1 MTFYRDRLLPHL
13 IDLAMRNRELVA
25 YRRRLIA
32 QAEGRVLEIG
42 IGSGLNLPFY
52 ASHVQDVL
60 GLEPAPKLL
69 AMCRRASV
77 QLPLPVTLIQGS
89 AEDIP
94 LDSESVDM
102 VVTTWTLCSI
112 PSVTRALSEA
122 RRVLKPSGRM
132 LFVEHGLSP
141 DAAVRRW
148 QDRLTPLWK
157 RISGGC
163 HLNRAI
169 DMLIMAAGFRIERLQ
184 TGYVKGPKPMT
195 FLYEGSARPR

>member
-1 MTFYRDRLLPHL
+1 MTFYRDQLLPHL

-52 ASHVQDVL
+52 GSHVQEVL

-94 LDSESVDM
+94 LDSESVDT
-102 VVTTWTLCSI
+102 VVTAWTLCSI

-122 RRVLKPSGRM
+122 RRVLRPSGRM

-148 QDRLTPLWK
+148 QDRLTPIWK

-169 DMLIMAAGFRIERLQ
+169 DTLIGSAGFQIERLE
-184 TGYVKGPKPMT
+184 TGYMKGPKPMA

>member
-13 IDLAMRNRELVA
+13 IHLAMRNRQLIP
-25 YRRRLIA
+25 YRHRLLA

-52 ASHVQDVL
+52 GSHVQEVL

-77 QLPLPVTLIQGS
+77 QLPPPVTLIQGS

-94 LDSESVDM
+94 LDSDSVDT

-122 RRVLKPSGRM
+122 RRVLKPSGRI
-132 LFVEHGLSP
+132 LFVEHGMSP
-141 DAAVRRW
+141 DTAVRRW

-169 DMLIMAAGFRIERLQ
+169 DVLIKDAGFRIERLQ
-184 TGYVKGPKPMT
+184 RGYMKGPKPMT
-195 FLYEGSARPR
+195 FLYEGSARP